1 MLTQIHSN
9 IHQEI
14 GRIFIHENSV
24 STVKNSYYRLARI
37 HHPDKSSETDKEMAA
52 ERFNIIYQAYA
63 ILSNTE
69 SKKKYDDE
77 GSNILFVRATVAAEW
92 ENYLKVVTDED
103 ITNASNSYKGSAKER
118 ADILK
123 AFIDGNGSIIHIMN
137 NVPFTRRD
145 DEPRIME
152 IIQNAIKNQELL
164 NIKIKKLPKRN

>member
-1 MLTQIHSN
+1 MHSKIH
-9 IHQEI
+9 HEI

-24 STVKNSYYRLARI
+24 SIVKNSYYRLARI
-37 HHPDKSSETDKEMAA
+37 HHPDKSSGTDKGLAA
-52 ERFNIIYQAYA
+52 ERFNIIHQAYV

-69 SKKKYDDE
+69 SKKRYDDE
-77 GSNILFVRATVAAEW
+77 GSNMLFARATAAAEW

-123 AFIDGNGSIIHIMN
+123 EFVNGNGSIMHIMN

-152 IIQNAIKNQELL
+152 IIQNAIKNQDMP